1 MKPGAPL
8 APAVLEAAMS
18 NNQQGQQALKVG
30 RDPRMLPEYEA
41 LRAEIN
47 KLSHASRPEV
57 DWHRIHQLA
66 SQIFEKHGVD
76 LQTAIYFILARSR
89 LQGLSGFTEGCEFL
103 ANLIVT
109 QWESFWP
116 PVQQER
122 ARIEMLDWFIARISN
137 VIRQYPISHE
147 DKRLVYRCER
157 ALQLINEKLH
167 NTGLS
172 RIPRV
177 ENLVHFIKGYI
188 HGLDEAESVIASDKP
203 SLKKKEEQQIPLM
216 VFFKADM
223 EHDSVS
229 SPSAGTQHQPQSSI
243 LIGREKRQVKPTVLK
258 IEQHRKQRPAWF
270 WFGCGLLS
278 CALPVAAWFGWQY
291 QQEAKLLAAQRLQQP
306 ATALPQALSYDDI
319 RQARIVL
326 GEQTLQGME
335 SELVARYQ
343 SQLTRLEEASPLDGY
358 RHGEG
363 LRNSLQMLY
372 PDSLAVK
379 ALDKQWQMLLTEQ
392 QGEPISV
399 PTYLDAR
406 ARVDALLDQLLE
418 LERQHKTVT
427 ISYLKSQLYE
437 VQKNLMQN
445 IPFSLRL
452 SELEARKAAQ
462 EPITAAALKGL
473 ENDLKA
479 LNVRLYRLSV
489 AEGG

>member
-1 MKPGAPL
+1 MTY
-8 APAVLEAAMS
+8 
-18 NNQQGQQALKVG
+18 NQQGQQALNVG

-57 DWHRIHQLA
+57 DWHRIHQLS

-76 LQTAIYFILARSR
+76 LQTAIYFTLARSR

-122 ARIEMLDWFIARISN
+122 ARIEMLDWFIARISD
-137 VIRQYPISHE
+137 VIRQYQISHE
-147 DKRLVYRCER
+147 DKRLIYRCER
-157 ALQLINEKLH
+157 ALQLISEKLH
-167 NTGLS
+167 NAGLS

-177 ENLVHFIKGYI
+177 ENLVHFIEGYT
-188 HGLDEAESVIASDKP
+188 HLFDEAEIVIVSDDP
-203 SLKKKEEQQIPLM
+203 GLKDELQIPPM
-216 VFFKADM
+216 VYFKGDM
-223 EHDSVS
+223 EQSVA
-229 SPSAGTQHQPQSSI
+229 SPSAQACPPLPQGSI
-243 LIGREKRQVKPTVLK
+243 LVGREKGQVKPTVLK

-278 CALPVAAWFGWQY
+278 CALPVMAWFGWQH
-291 QQEAKLLAAQRLQQP
+291 QQEAKLLAAQRLLQP
-306 ATALPQALSYDDI
+306 ASEQPKVLSYDDI

-326 GEQTLQGME
+326 GEQALQGME
-335 SELVARYQ
+335 SDLVARYQ
-343 SQLTRLEEASPLDGY
+343 SQLTRLEQASPLDGY

-379 ALDKQWQMLLTEQ
+379 ALDKQWQTALAGQ
-392 QGEPISV
+392 QGDAVSV

-406 ARVDALLDQLLE
+406 AGVDALLDQLLE
-418 LERQHKTVT
+418 LERQRKTVT

-452 SELEARKAAQ
+452 NELEARKVAQ
-462 EPITAAALKGL
+462 EPITAADLKGL

-479 LNVRLYRLSV
+479 LNVRLYQLQQG

>member
-1 MKPGAPL
+1 
-8 APAVLEAAMS
+8 MS

-76 LQTAIYFILARSR
+76 LQTAIYFTLARSR
-89 LQGLSGFTEGCEFL
+89 LQGLSGFTEGGEFL

-122 ARIEMLDWFIARISN
+122 ARIEMLDWFIARISD

-167 NTGLS
+167 NAGLS

-177 ENLVHFIKGYI
+177 ENLVHFIEGYT
-188 HGLDEAESVIASDKP
+188 HLFDEAEIVIVSDEP
-203 SLKKKEEQQIPLM
+203 GLKEELQIPPM

-223 EHDSVS
+223 DQDGAT
-229 SPSAGTQHQPQSSI
+229 SASATPHLPQGSI
-243 LIGREKRQVKPTVLK
+243 LIGREKGQVKPTVLK

-278 CALPVAAWFGWQY
+278 CALPVVAWFGWQH

-326 GEQTLQGME
+326 GEQALQGME

-343 SQLTRLEEASPLDGY
+343 SQLARLEQTSPLYWY
-358 RHGEG
+358 RYGEG
-363 LRNSLQMLY
+363 LRSSLQMLY

-379 ALDKQWQMLLTEQ
+379 ALDKQWQTALAGQ
-392 QGEPISV
+392 QGDAIGV

-406 ARVDALLDQLLE
+406 AGVDALLDQLLE
-418 LERQHKTVT
+418 LERQRKTVT

-462 EPITAAALKGL
+462 EPITAADLKGL

-479 LNVRLYRLSV
+479 LNVRLYQLQQGN
-489 AEGG
+489 GGG

>member
-1 MKPGAPL
+1 MMSGAPC
-8 APAVLEAAMS
+8 APAVLEAHMS

-41 LRAEIN
+41 LRSEIN

-57 DWHRIHQLA
+57 DWSKIHQLA
-66 SQIFEKHGVD
+66 SLIFEKHGVD
-76 LQTAIYFILARSR
+76 LQTAIYFTLARSR

-116 PVQQER
+116 PVHQER
-122 ARIEMLDWFIARISN
+122 ARIEMLDWFIARISD
-137 VIRQYPISHE
+137 VIRQYQISHE

-157 ALQLINEKLH
+157 ALQLISEKLH
-167 NTGLS
+167 NAGLS

-177 ENLVHFIKGYI
+177 ENLVHFIEGYT
-188 HGLDEAESVIASDKP
+188 HLFDEAEIVIVSDEP
-203 SLKKKEEQQIPLM
+203 GLKEELQIPPM
-216 VFFKADM
+216 VFFKSDM
-223 EHDSVS
+223 DQDGAASVS
-229 SPSAGTQHQPQSSI
+229 ATPHLPQGSI
-243 LIGREKRQVKPTVLK
+243 LIGREKGQVKPTVLK
-258 IEQHRKQRPAWF
+258 IEQHRRQRPAWF

-278 CALPVAAWFGWQY
+278 CALPAMAWLGWQHQ
-291 QQEAKLLAAQRLQQP
+291 QQEKTVAAQRLQQP
-306 ATALPQALSYDDI
+306 AAELPRALSYDDI

-343 SQLTRLEEASPLDGY
+343 SQLARLEQTSPLYWY
-358 RHGEG
+358 RYGEG
-363 LRNSLQMLY
+363 LRSSLQMLY

-379 ALDKQWQMLLTEQ
+379 ALDKQWQTALAGQ
-392 QGEPISV
+392 QGDAIGV

-406 ARVDALLDQLLE
+406 AGVDALLEQLLE
-418 LERQHKTVT
+418 LERQRKTVT

-437 VQKNLMQN
+437 VQKNLMQG

-462 EPITAAALKGL
+462 EPITAADLKGL
-473 ENDLKA
+473 ESDLKA
-479 LNVRLYRLSV
+479 LNIRLYQLQQGD
-489 AEGG
+489 GGS

>member
-1 MKPGAPL
+1 
-8 APAVLEAAMS
+8 MS
-18 NNQQGQQALKVG
+18 QNQQGQQALKVG

-57 DWHRIHQLA
+57 DWLKIHQLA

-76 LQTAIYFILARSR
+76 LQTAIYFTLARSR

-116 PVQQER
+116 PVHQER
-122 ARIEMLDWFIARISN
+122 ARVEMLDWFIARISD
-137 VIRQYPISHE
+137 VIRQYQISHE

-157 ALQLINEKLH
+157 ALQLISEKLH
-167 NTGLS
+167 NAGLS

-177 ENLVHFIKGYI
+177 ENLVHFIEGYTHLFDETEI
-188 HGLDEAESVIASDKP
+188 VIVSDEPGL
-203 SLKKKEEQQIPLM
+203 KEDLQIPPM
-216 VFFKADM
+216 VFFKPDM
-223 EHDSVS
+223 EHDTGPS
-229 SPSAGTQHQPQSSI
+229 SASATPHLPQGSI
-243 LIGREKRQVKPTVLK
+243 LVGREKGQVKPTVLK
-258 IEQHRKQRPAWF
+258 IEQHRKPRPAWF

-278 CALPVAAWFGWQY
+278 CALPMMGWLGWQHQQQEKIVAA
-291 QQEAKLLAAQRLQQP
+291 ERLQQP
-306 ATALPQALSYDDI
+306 ATELPRALNYDDI

-343 SQLTRLEEASPLDGY
+343 AQLSRLEQTSPLYWY
-358 RHGEG
+358 RYGEG
-363 LRNSLQMLY
+363 LRSSLQMLY

-379 ALDKQWQMLLTEQ
+379 ALDKQWQNALASQ
-392 QGEPISV
+392 DVNNNRV

-406 ARVDALLDQLLE
+406 AGVDALLDQLLE
-418 LERQHKTVT
+418 LERQRKTVT

-437 VQKNLMQN
+437 VQKNLMQD

-452 SELEARKAAQ
+452 SELEARKASQ
-462 EPITAAALKGL
+462 EPITAAELKGL

-479 LNVRLYRLSV
+479 LNIRLYQLQQVQTSS
-489 AEGG
+489 

>member
-1 MKPGAPL
+1 MTH
-8 APAVLEAAMS
+8 
-18 NNQQGQQALKVG
+18 NQQGQQALKVG

-57 DWHRIHQLA
+57 DWLRIHQLA

-76 LQTAIYFILARSR
+76 LQTAIYFTLARSR

-109 QWESFWP
+109 QWDSFWP

-122 ARIEMLDWFIARISN
+122 ARIEMLDWFIARISD
-137 VIRQYPISHE
+137 VIRQYQISHE

-157 ALQLINEKLH
+157 ALQLISEKLH
-167 NTGLS
+167 NAGLS

-177 ENLVHFIKGYI
+177 ENLVHFIEGYT
-188 HGLDEAESVIASDKP
+188 HLFDEAEIVIVSDEP
-203 SLKKKEEQQIPLM
+203 GLKDELQIPPM

-223 EHDSVS
+223 EHDTVS
-229 SPSAGTQHQPQSSI
+229 SPGAAAPHLPQGSI
-243 LIGREKRQVKPTVLK
+243 LVGREKGQVKPTVLK

-278 CALPVAAWFGWQY
+278 CALPVMAWFGWQH

-306 ATALPQALSYDDI
+306 ATELPRVLSYDDI

-326 GEQTLQGME
+326 GEQALLGME

-343 SQLTRLEEASPLDGY
+343 SQLARLEQASPLDSY
-358 RHGEG
+358 RYGEG
-363 LRNSLQMLY
+363 LRSSLLMLY

-379 ALDKQWQMLLTEQ
+379 ALDKQWQNALAGQ
-392 QGEPISV
+392 QGDLISV

-406 ARVDALLDQLLE
+406 AGVDALLDQLLE
-418 LERQHKTVT
+418 LERQRKTVT

-452 SELEARKAAQ
+452 NELEARKAAQ
-462 EPITAAALKGL
+462 EPITAADLKGL

-479 LNVRLYRLSV
+479 LNVRLYQLQQ
-489 AEGG
+489 GN

>member
-1 MKPGAPL
+1 
-8 APAVLEAAMS
+8 MS
-18 NNQQGQQALKVG
+18 QNQQGQQALKVG

-57 DWHRIHQLA
+57 DWQRIHQLA
-66 SQIFEKHGVD
+66 SLIFEKHGVD
-76 LQTAIYFILARSR
+76 LQTAIYFTLARSR

-116 PVQQER
+116 PVHQER
-122 ARIEMLDWFIARISN
+122 ARIEMLDWFIARISD
-137 VIRQYPISHE
+137 VIRQYQISHE
-147 DKRLVYRCER
+147 DKRLIYRCER
-157 ALQLINEKLH
+157 ALQLISEKLH
-167 NTGLS
+167 NAGLS

-177 ENLVHFIKGYI
+177 ENLVHFIEGYTHLFDETEI
-188 HGLDEAESVIASDKP
+188 VIVSDEPGLKDE
-203 SLKKKEEQQIPLM
+203 LQIPPM
-216 VFFKADM
+216 VFFKSDM
-223 EHDSVS
+223 ESDHGV
-229 SPSAGTQHQPQSSI
+229 SAGTATGHLPQGSI
-243 LIGREKRQVKPTVLK
+243 LVGREKGQMKPTVLK

-278 CALPVAAWFGWQY
+278 CALPVMGWLGWQQQ
-291 QQEAKLLAAQRLQQP
+291 QQEKMVVAQRLQQP
-306 ATALPQALSYDDI
+306 AAELPRALSYDDI

-326 GEQTLQGME
+326 GEQALQGME
-335 SELVARYQ
+335 SDLVARYQ
-343 SQLTRLEEASPLDGY
+343 GQLARLEQTSPLYWY
-358 RHGEG
+358 RYGEG
-363 LRNSLQMLY
+363 LRASLQMLY

-379 ALDKQWQMLLTEQ
+379 ALDKQWQSALAGQ
-392 QGEPISV
+392 QGDALGV

-406 ARVDALLDQLLE
+406 AGVDALLEQLLE
-418 LERQHKTVT
+418 LERQRKTVT

-452 SELEARKAAQ
+452 DELEARRAAQ
-462 EPITAAALKGL
+462 EPITAADLKGL

-479 LNVRLYRLSV
+479 LNIRLYQLQQGHV
-489 AEGG
+489 GG

>member
-1 MKPGAPL
+1 
-8 APAVLEAAMS
+8 MS
-18 NNQQGQQALKVG
+18 QNQQGQQALKVG

-57 DWHRIHQLA
+57 DWQRIHQLA
-66 SQIFEKHGVD
+66 SLIFEKHGVD
-76 LQTAIYFILARSR
+76 LQTAIYFTLARSR

-116 PVQQER
+116 PVHQER
-122 ARIEMLDWFIARISN
+122 ARIEMLDWFIARISD
-137 VIRQYPISHE
+137 VIRQYQISHE
-147 DKRLVYRCER
+147 DKRLIYRCER
-157 ALQLINEKLH
+157 ALQLISEKLH
-167 NTGLS
+167 NADLS

-177 ENLVHFIKGYI
+177 ENLVHFIEGYTHLFDETEI
-188 HGLDEAESVIASDKP
+188 VIVSDEPGL
-203 SLKKKEEQQIPLM
+203 KEDLQIPPM
-216 VFFKADM
+216 VFFKSDLES
-223 EHDSVS
+223 EHGGTVS
-229 SPSAGTQHQPQSSI
+229 TSTPHLPQGSI
-243 LIGREKRQVKPTVLK
+243 LVGREKGQVKPTVLK
-258 IEQHRKQRPAWF
+258 IEQHRRQRPAWF

-278 CALPVAAWFGWQY
+278 CALPVMGWLGWQQH
-291 QQEAKLLAAQRLQQP
+291 QQEKTVAAQRLVQP
-306 ATALPQALSYDDI
+306 AAELPRTLSYDDI

-326 GEQTLQGME
+326 GEQTLQNME
-335 SELVARYQ
+335 SDLVARYQ
-343 SQLTRLEEASPLDGY
+343 NQLTRLEQTSPLYWY
-358 RHGEG
+358 RYGEG

-379 ALDKQWQMLLTEQ
+379 ALDKQWQTQLGGQ
-392 QGEPISV
+392 QGDVISV

-406 ARVDALLDQLLE
+406 AGVDALLDQLLE
-418 LERQHKTVT
+418 LERQRKTVT

-452 SELEARKAAQ
+452 GELEARKASQ
-462 EPITAAALKGL
+462 EPITAAELKSL

-479 LNVRLYRLSV
+479 LNIRLYQLQQGAS
-489 AEGG
+489 GS

>member
-1 MKPGAPL
+1 MTH
-8 APAVLEAAMS
+8 
-18 NNQQGQQALKVG
+18 NQQGQQALNVG

-57 DWHRIHQLA
+57 DWLRIHQLA

-76 LQTAIYFILARSR
+76 LQTAIYFTLARSR
-89 LQGLSGFTEGCEFL
+89 LQGLNGFTEGCEFL

-109 QWESFWP
+109 QWDSFWP

-122 ARIEMLDWFIARISN
+122 ARIEMLDWFIARISD
-137 VIRQYPISHE
+137 VIRQYQISHE

-157 ALQLINEKLH
+157 ALQLISEKLH
-167 NTGLS
+167 NAGLS

-177 ENLVHFIKGYI
+177 ENLVHFIEGYT
-188 HGLDEAESVIASDKP
+188 HLFDEAEIVIVSDEP
-203 SLKKKEEQQIPLM
+203 GLKDELQIPPM
-216 VFFKADM
+216 VYFKGDM
-223 EHDSVS
+223 DQGSTS
-229 SPSAGTQHQPQSSI
+229 SSAQTSPHLPQGSI
-243 LIGREKRQVKPTVLK
+243 LVGREKGQVKPTVLK

-278 CALPVAAWFGWQY
+278 CALPVMAWFGWQH
-291 QQEAKLLAAQRLQQP
+291 QQEAKVLAAQRLQQP
-306 ATALPQALSYDDI
+306 AAELPRVLSYDDI

-326 GEQTLQGME
+326 GEQALQGME

-343 SQLTRLEEASPLDGY
+343 SQLARLEQASPLDGY
-358 RHGEG
+358 RYGEG
-363 LRNSLQMLY
+363 LRSSLLMLY

-379 ALDKQWQMLLTEQ
+379 ALDKQWQNALAGQ
-392 QGEPISV
+392 QGDPISV

-406 ARVDALLDQLLE
+406 AGVDALLDQLLE
-418 LERQHKTVT
+418 LERQRKTVT

-452 SELEARKAAQ
+452 NELEARKAAQ
-462 EPITAAALKGL
+462 EPITAADLKGL

-479 LNVRLYRLSV
+479 LNVRLYQLQQSN
-489 AEGG
+489 

>member
-1 MKPGAPL
+1 MPGGAMP
-8 APAVLEAAMS
+8 PSILESDMS
-18 NNQQGQQALKVG
+18 QNQQGQQALKVG

-57 DWHRIHQLA
+57 DWVRIHQLA

-76 LQTAIYFILARSR
+76 LQTAIYFTLARSR

-116 PVQQER
+116 PVHQER
-122 ARIEMLDWFIARISN
+122 ARIEMLDWFIARVSD
-137 VIRQYPISHE
+137 VIRQYQISHD
-147 DKRLVYRCER
+147 DKRLIYRCER
-157 ALQLINEKLH
+157 ALQLISEKLH

-177 ENLVHFIKGYI
+177 ENLVHFIEGYTHLFDETEI
-188 HGLDEAESVIASDKP
+188 VIVSDDPGLKDE
-203 SLKKKEEQQIPLM
+203 LQIPPM
-216 VFFKADM
+216 VFFKSDM
-223 EHDSVS
+223 ESDHGG
-229 SPSAGTQHQPQSSI
+229 SAGTATPHLPQGSI
-243 LIGREKRQVKPTVLK
+243 LVGREKGLMKPTVLK

-278 CALPVAAWFGWQY
+278 CALPMMGWFGWQHL
-291 QQEAKLLAAQRLQQP
+291 QQEKAIAAQRLQQP
-306 ATALPQALSYDDI
+306 ATELPQALSYDDI

-326 GEQTLQGME
+326 GEQALQGME

-343 SQLTRLEEASPLDGY
+343 AQLGRLEQASPLYWY
-358 RHGEG
+358 RYGEG

-379 ALDKQWQMLLTEQ
+379 ALDKQWQTALAGQ
-392 QGEPISV
+392 QGDLNRV
-399 PTYLDAR
+399 PTYLEAR
-406 ARVDALLDQLLE
+406 AGVDALLDQLLE
-418 LERQHKTVT
+418 LERQRKTVT

-437 VQKNLMQN
+437 VQKNLMQE

-452 SELEARKAAQ
+452 SELEARKASQ
-462 EPITAAALKGL
+462 EPVTAAELKGI
-473 ENDLKA
+473 ERDLKA
-479 LNVRLYRLSV
+479 LNIRLYQLQQGLS
-489 AEGG
+489 GS

>member
-1 MKPGAPL
+1 
-8 APAVLEAAMS
+8 MS
-18 NNQQGQQALKVG
+18 QNQQGQQALKVG

-57 DWHRIHQLA
+57 DWQRIHQLA
-66 SQIFEKHGVD
+66 SLIFEKHGVD
-76 LQTAIYFILARSR
+76 LQTAIYFTLARSR

-116 PVQQER
+116 PVHQER
-122 ARIEMLDWFIARISN
+122 ARIEMLDWFIARISD
-137 VIRQYPISHE
+137 VIRQYQISHE
-147 DKRLVYRCER
+147 DKRLIYRCER
-157 ALQLINEKLH
+157 ALQLISEKLH
-167 NTGLS
+167 NADLS

-177 ENLVHFIKGYI
+177 ENLVHFIEGYTHLFDETEI
-188 HGLDEAESVIASDKP
+188 VIVSDEPGL
-203 SLKKKEEQQIPLM
+203 KEDLQIPPM
-216 VFFKADM
+216 VFFKSDM
-223 EHDSVS
+223 ESDHGGTVS
-229 SPSAGTQHQPQSSI
+229 ASTPHLPQGSI
-243 LIGREKRQVKPTVLK
+243 LVGREKGQVKPTVLK
-258 IEQHRKQRPAWF
+258 IEQHRRQRPAWF

-278 CALPVAAWFGWQY
+278 CALPVMGWLGWQQH
-291 QQEAKLLAAQRLQQP
+291 QQEKTVAAQRLVQP
-306 ATALPQALSYDDI
+306 AAGLPRALSYDDI

-326 GEQTLQGME
+326 GEQTLQNME
-335 SELVARYQ
+335 SDLVARYQ
-343 SQLTRLEEASPLDGY
+343 NQLTRLEQTSPLYWY
-358 RHGEG
+358 RYGEG

-379 ALDKQWQMLLTEQ
+379 ALDKQWQTQLGSQ
-392 QGEPISV
+392 QGDVISV

-406 ARVDALLDQLLE
+406 AGVDALLDQLLE
-418 LERQHKTVT
+418 LERQRKTVT

-452 SELEARKAAQ
+452 DELEARKASQ
-462 EPITAAALKGL
+462 EPITAAELKSL

-479 LNVRLYRLSV
+479 LNIRLYQLQQGAS
-489 AEGG
+489 GS